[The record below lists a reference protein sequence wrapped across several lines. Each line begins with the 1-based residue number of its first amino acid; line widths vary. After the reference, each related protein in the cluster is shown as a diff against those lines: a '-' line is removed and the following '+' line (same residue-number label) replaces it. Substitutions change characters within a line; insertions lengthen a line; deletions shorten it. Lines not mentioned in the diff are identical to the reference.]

1 MNLNGY
7 SQGRENIIK
16 RLGPGSELDLDHIN
30 IIEDSGESSL
40 PMVGRGKNK
49 QNGLKVSSRTKKNG
63 EHDP

>member
-1 MNLNGY
+1 M
-7 SQGRENIIK
+7 
-16 RLGPGSELDLDHIN
+16 GPGSELDLDHIN

-49 QNGLKVSSRTKKNG
+49 QNGLKVSSRTKKNN